1 LSINKSTMQHKEVS
15 DKLTIIFRE
24 FFNDKSIVLF
34 NELTAN
40 DIDKWDSLSHMLL
53 IAEIETQ
60 FSIKF
65 RLKDI
70 KKMRNVGDMVAIIT
84 SKL

>member
-1 LSINKSTMQHKEVS
+1 MQHKEVS